1 MATSI
6 IRMRDGVELENLPH
20 TVFQANPETF
30 GFSRSRVSTLGR
42 LGETIQMGGAIDGLD
57 FSLTWI
63 STDITGFEQ
72 RRLRSFFSD
81 SEGYIIDDDVF
92 GIYQLEATVL
102 EVNPVD
108 FKTTTVL
115 FEARYGTLVDV
126 YRETILEKELSLSD
140 LTSHTV
146 RFTGGNTAHDNRF
159 ATLQLTLET
168 ADDALPTIWNPGT
181 KLALYFSVISALFP
195 SSRRLA
201 RVSFNIGAQDSY
213 GSWVVAQKRKRIA
226 FDSTRN
232 IAGEGYFASDTK
244 FGRLNPLDTFSGS
257 AEILRENTSVPAASS
272 SGPYKL
278 KIELIAPGL
287 VE

>member
-6 IRMRDGVELENLPH
+6 IRMRDGVELENLPL

-81 SEGYIIDDDVF
+81 NESYIIDDDVF

-126 YRETILEKELSLSD
+126 YRETILEKELTLADLS
-140 LTSHTV
+140 SHTV
-146 RFTGGNTAHDNRF
+146 GFTGGNTAHDNRF

-168 ADDALPTIWNPGT
+168 ADDAPPTIWNPGT
-181 KLALYFSVISALFP
+181 KLTLYFSGRSASLP
-195 SSRRLA
+195 LSRLA

-213 GSWVVAQKRKRIA
+213 GSWTVVQKRKRIA

-232 IAGEGYFASDTK
+232 IAGEGYFASDIK
-244 FGRLNPLDTFSGS
+244 FGRLNPLDTFSGR